1 MSEIDLNVD
10 FMQKGLRKL
19 NYKVGRHEAKRIW
32 LLSPSGKNRK
42 PSSWWFILKSTA
54 LVQLWLVTC
63 NMSFLTS
70 LWILTE
76 TKFQKFFNFF
86 LLGSSAT
93 NTTTTSTVT
102 ASTTTSSTGK
112 PPRPKWLHCNNC
124 KLPFGNA
131 WDLMVHVQTAHM
143 MNIYQLADTTKLQN
157 VTTILISN
165 WMIIR
170 ITQNTI
176 LWHFSILCKT
186 VGDFDYGFTLH
197 HFDTFAIHI
206 WN

>member
-1 MSEIDLNVD
+1 M
-10 FMQKGLRKL
+10 FF
-19 NYKVGRHEAKRIW
+19 
-32 LLSPSGKNRK
+32 LS
-42 PSSWWFILKSTA
+42 
-54 LVQLWLVTC
+54 
-63 NMSFLTS
+63 S
-70 LWILTE
+70 LWILSA
-76 TKFQKFFNFF
+76 KICFIFLNNFVWFF
-86 LLGSSAT
+86 LILGSSAT

-157 VTTILISN
+157 VIRFLLSN
-165 WMIIR
+165 RIIIHIFQKR
-170 ITQNTI
+170 
-176 LWHFSILCKT
+176 HFSISCKT
-186 VGDFDYGFTLH
+186 VGNFDYGFTLH

>member
-1 MSEIDLNVD
+1 M
-10 FMQKGLRKL
+10 FF
-19 NYKVGRHEAKRIW
+19 
-32 LLSPSGKNRK
+32 LS
-42 PSSWWFILKSTA
+42 
-54 LVQLWLVTC
+54 
-63 NMSFLTS
+63 S
-70 LWILTE
+70 LWILSA
-76 TKFQKFFNFF
+76 KICFIFLKNCLIFF

-157 VTTILISN
+157 VIIFLFQIESSI
-165 WMIIR
+165 IIR
-170 ITQNTI
+170 NFQKR
-176 LWHFSILCKT
+176 HFSISCKT
-186 VGDFDYGFTLH
+186 VGNFDYGFTLH